1 MEEAMG
7 YDLEAEAMDA
17 EDKVAEANVVAVAVD
32 EEDIM
37 EMKGNTLT
45 LIFTAYQT
53 ILTLKILHLMTTNG
67 TINSRKNSKTQ

>member
-1 MEEAMG
+1 MG

>member
-1 MEEAMG
+1 MR
-7 YDLEAEAMDA
+7 
-17 EDKVAEANVVAVAVD
+17 V
-32 EEDIM
+32 EEDVL

-67 TINSRKNSKTQ
+67 TINSRKNSKQQ

>member
-1 MEEAMG
+1 MG

-37 EMKGNTLT
+37 EMKGNNLT

-67 TINSRKNSKTQ
+67 TIHSRKNSKTQ